1 MTMKQKQFSG
11 KQQQVPGRI
20 VLVALAA
27 VNCHALT
34 MKVHLEGTVGAPPS
48 SANDFHMRVT
58 VTPPFAVGEPID
70 FKNGAFSTDG
80 TTTSDAGGFTVNW
93 SGALVTG
100 GGPFTFGFDFT
111 SNQPFALSEA
121 WWTLNG
127 ARIGQQNLAPA
138 FDATVTAGPGAAV
151 GVAAVGGPGCRAAA
165 IDGAQDDGVA
175 PRAGIHQALMFLA
188 ACVGRVCA

>member
-1 MTMKQKQFSG
+1 MKQKQFLAVSS
-11 KQQQVPGRI
+11 RF
-20 VLVALAA
+20 LAA
-27 VNCHALT
+27 LFSLALGAINCHALT

-58 VTPPFAVGEPID
+58 VTPPFVVGEPID
-70 FKNGAFSTDG
+70 FENGAFSTDG

-93 SGALVTG
+93 AGDVVTG

-138 FDATVTAGPGAAV
+138 FDATVTAVPEPPSVLLLLAGL
-151 GVAAVGGPGCRAAA
+151 GVVLLLSTARR
-165 IDGAQDDGVA
+165 IT
-175 PRAGIHQALMFLA
+175 ALRP
-188 ACVGRVCA
+188 VRESIKR